1 MCLTCG
7 GGAMVVDVGLIA
19 GHVIAWAAGYAG
31 QQILPI
37 EYPVFRFCGLGL

>member
-1 MCLTCG
+1 
-7 GGAMVVDVGLIA
+7 LIA